1 MAVLFKLALM
11 AALLMPGMAPGADV
25 PVLIQPGEAVVMAP
39 DNGGMA
45 VSARG
50 GAAMTPLEMR
60 AASQMAQQ
68 PIPDAPVPLG
78 TPLTLPGVTADA
90 IAPGKIVAK
99 LYTLPNGAT
108 MLVIE
113 NGLSVPVRYHA
124 SFRTDGQNKP
134 TDVCPVPAGR
144 RSFEYWPHG
153 MDEIAL
159 EGFATATSD
168 ACE

>member
-1 MAVLFKLALM
+1 MLLKWILM
-11 AALLMPGMAPGADV
+11 AALLMPSMAPGADV
-25 PVLIQPGEAVVMAP
+25 PVLIQPGEAVVMVP
-39 DNGGMA
+39 DDGGMV
-45 VSARG
+45 VSERG

-78 TPLTLPGVTADA
+78 MPLRLPGVTPDA

-113 NGLSVPVRYHA
+113 NGFGVPMRYHA
-124 SFRTDGQNKP
+124 SFRADGQSKP

-159 EGFATATSD
+159 EGFAPATSD